1 MVENMRLSA
10 HRGAHTVAPEN
21 TIEAYQQAIDLGY
34 GAIEIDPRFSS
45 DGEIFLMH
53 DDTVDRTTNG
63 TGNLSS
69 LTAAQIKALEID
81 ITDYPEYK
89 GKTLRV
95 PTLDEAI
102 KVIASGDII
111 LNIDG
116 SKVNWSN
123 AAFTKKVVDIL
134 KKYGVYEKTYFVI
147 SDVAQRKAFNT
158 AYPEA
163 VLSWLHTDANTINT
177 AITTARTYQKAILS
191 IPANIAT
198 DAVLTILRNTSIYF
212 QVYGVNTKSDLERLL
227 AKRVPMVETDSLYP
241 L

>member
-1 MVENMRLSA
+1 M
-10 HRGAHTVAPEN
+10 
-21 TIEAYQQAIDLGY
+21 
-34 GAIEIDPRFSS
+34 
-45 DGEIFLMH
+45 
-53 DDTVDRTTNG
+53 
-63 TGNLSS
+63 
-69 LTAAQIKALEID
+69 
-81 ITDYPEYK
+81 
-89 GKTLRV
+89 
-95 PTLDEAI
+95 
-102 KVIASGDII
+102 
-111 LNIDG
+111 
-116 SKVNWSN
+116 
-123 AAFTKKVVDIL
+123 